1 MSAPLRP
8 VLLLICAVALMAP
21 GLGAQGTLHAI
32 RGARVVPVSGP
43 PIDNGTVVIRDGV
56 IAAVGAG
63 VAVPPGS
70 QIIDGAGL
78 TVYPGLIDMG
88 STSGLALPPGPRAEN
103 PRTTEDVERVKADY
117 LRRAHFRAADVVD
130 PASPALARAAAAGI
144 TAILATPNG
153 DAIRGQSALITTA
166 LPPDEPQIGAVA
178 DPRRGPLVL
187 RAPVALHVTFS
198 PRPAGGNAYPNSL
211 MGVIAFVRQTL
222 VDGQH
227 YGRTANAPAAGTVYD
242 PALDALQPALAG
254 KLPVA
259 FQADTAAEILRALE
273 MAKSF
278 SLQPIIT
285 GGREAGQVVDELKAT
300 NARVILSL
308 NYPTRPESLA
318 PDADEPLTTLRARA
332 QAPATAAAL
341 DKAGV
346 AFAFASAGLENP
358 SDVVK
363 NAAKAIQQGLARD
376 RALAALTL
384 DAARMAGVAD
394 RMGSIEVGK
403 LANLVVT
410 SSDLF
415 DEKATVKH
423 VFVHGWPVNLDP
435 PRPRATRQ

>member
-1 MSAPLRP
+1 MTGAKQS
-8 VLLLICAVALMAP
+8 VVALVCATLLAVP
-21 GLGAQGTLHAI
+21 ALRAQGAMYAI
-32 RGARVVPVSGP
+32 QGARVVPVSAP

-63 VAVPPGS
+63 VAVPPGA

-88 STSGLALPPGPRAEN
+88 STAGLALPPAPRAEN

-130 PASPALARAAAAGI
+130 PASPQLARAVAAGI
-144 TAILATPNG
+144 TALLATPDG
-153 DAIRGQSALITTA
+153 DAIRGQSALIATA

-178 DPRRGPLVL
+178 DPRKGPLVL

-198 PRPAGGNAYPNSL
+198 ERPAGGNAYPNSL
-211 MGVIAFVRQTL
+211 MGVIAFVRQML
-222 VDGQH
+222 LGGQH
-227 YGRTANAPAAGTVYD
+227 YGRTDTALAAGAAYD

-254 KLPVA
+254 RLPVA
-259 FQADTAAEILRALE
+259 FEADTAAEILRALD

-285 GGREAGQVVDELKAT
+285 GGREAGQVVDELKAA

-308 NYPTRPESLA
+308 NYPTRSESLA
-318 PDADEPLTTLRARA
+318 PDADEPLPTLRARA
-332 QAPATAAAL
+332 RAPATAAML

-346 AFAFASAGLENP
+346 PFAFASAGLEHP
-358 SDVVK
+358 SDIVK
-363 NAAKAIQQGLARD
+363 NAAKAIQQGLAHD
-376 RALAALTL
+376 RALAVLTL

-394 RMGSIEVGK
+394 RMGSIEIGK

-410 SSDLF
+410 SGDLF

-423 VFVHGWPVNLDP
+423 VFVHGWPANLDP
-435 PRPRATRQ
+435 PRPRPTRQ

>member
-1 MSAPLRP
+1 MTGAKQS
-8 VLLLICAVALMAP
+8 VVALVCATLLAVP
-21 GLGAQGTLHAI
+21 ALRAQGAMYAI
-32 RGARVVPVSGP
+32 QGARVVPVSAP

-63 VAVPPGS
+63 VAVPPGA

-88 STSGLALPPGPRAEN
+88 STAGLALPPAPRAEN

-130 PASPALARAAAAGI
+130 PASPQLARAVAAGI
-144 TAILATPNG
+144 TALLATPDG
-153 DAIRGQSALITTA
+153 DAIRGQSALIATA

-178 DPRRGPLVL
+178 DPRKGPLVL

-198 PRPAGGNAYPNSL
+198 ERPAGGNAYPNSL
-211 MGVIAFVRQTL
+211 MGVIAFVRQML
-222 VDGQH
+222 LDGQH
-227 YGRTANAPAAGTVYD
+227 YGRTDTALAAGAAYD

-254 KLPVA
+254 RLPVA
-259 FQADTAAEILRALE
+259 FEADTAAEILRALD

-285 GGREAGQVVDELKAT
+285 GGREAGQVVDELKAA

-308 NYPTRPESLA
+308 NYPTRSESLA
-318 PDADEPLTTLRARA
+318 PDADEPLPTLRARA
-332 QAPATAAAL
+332 RAPATAAML

-346 AFAFASAGLENP
+346 PFAFASAGLEHP
-358 SDVVK
+358 SDIVK
-363 NAAKAIQQGLARD
+363 NAAKAIQQGLAHD
-376 RALAALTL
+376 RALAVLTL

-394 RMGSIEVGK
+394 RMGSIEIGK

-410 SSDLF
+410 SGDLF

-423 VFVHGWPVNLDP
+423 VFVHGWPANLDP
-435 PRPRATRQ
+435 PRPRPTRQ

>member
-1 MSAPLRP
+1 VSAPLRS
-8 VLLLICAVALMAP
+8 VLVLACAVALLGP
-21 GLGAQGTLHAI
+21 GLRAQSALYAI
-32 RGARVVPVSGP
+32 QGARVVPVSGP
-43 PIDNGTVVIRDGV
+43 PIDRGTVVIRDGV
-56 IAAVGAG
+56 VAAVGAG
-63 VAVPPGS
+63 VAAPPGA
-70 QIIDGAGL
+70 QVIDGTGL

-88 STSGLALPPGPRAEN
+88 SAAGLALPPAPRAES

-117 LRRAHFRAADVVD
+117 LRRAHFRAADVLD
-130 PASPALARAAAAGI
+130 PASPALAGAAAAGI
-144 TAILATPNG
+144 TAILATPDG
-153 DAIRGQSALITTA
+153 DAIRGQSALIATA

-178 DPRRGPLVL
+178 DPRKGPLVL
-187 RAPVALHVTFS
+187 RAPVAIHVTFS
-198 PRPAGGNAYPNSL
+198 PRPAGGGAYPNSL

-222 VDGQH
+222 LDGQH
-227 YGRTANAPAAGTVYD
+227 YGRAASAPAAVAAYD

-259 FQADTAAEILRALE
+259 LQADTVAEILRALD

-285 GGREAGQVVDELKAT
+285 GGREAGQVVDELKAA

-318 PDADEPLTTLRARA
+318 PDADEPLATLRARA

-346 AFAFASAGLENP
+346 RFAFASAGLEKP
-358 SDVVK
+358 ADVVK
-363 NAAKAIQQGLARD
+363 NVAKAVQQGLAHE

-384 DAARMAGVAD
+384 DAARMAGVAEKV
-394 RMGSIEVGK
+394 GSIEVGK

-410 SSDLF
+410 SGDLF
-415 DEKATVKH
+415 DEKSAVKH

>member
-1 MSAPLRP
+1 MSTPRRW
-8 VLLLICAVALMAP
+8 VLALICAAALMGTA
-21 GLGAQGTLHAI
+21 LRAQGALYAI
-32 RGARVVPVSGP
+32 QGARIVPVSGP
-43 PIDNGTVVIRDGV
+43 AIDRGTVVIRDGV

-63 VAVPPGS
+63 VAAPAGAQV
-70 QIIDGAGL
+70 IDGTGL

-88 STSGLALPPGPRAEN
+88 SAAGLALPPAPRADN

-144 TAILATPNG
+144 TAVLATPDG

-166 LPPDEPQIGAVA
+166 LPPDEPQISAVA
-178 DPRRGPLVL
+178 DFRKGPLVL
-187 RAPVALHVTFS
+187 RAPVALHITFS
-198 PRPAGGNAYPNSL
+198 ERPAGGNAYPNSL
-211 MGVIAFVRQTL
+211 MGVIAFVRQAL
-222 VDGQH
+222 LDGQH
-227 YGRTANAPAAGTVYD
+227 YGRAKAASAVYD

-254 KLPVA
+254 QLPVA
-259 FQADTAAEILRALE
+259 FQADTPAEILRALE
-273 MAKSF
+273 MARSF

-285 GGREAGQVVDELKAT
+285 GGREAGQVAGELKAA
-300 NARVILSL
+300 NARVIVSL

-318 PDADEPLTTLRARA
+318 PDADEPLTALRARA
-332 QAPATAAAL
+332 QAPAAAAAL

-346 AFAFASAGLENP
+346 PFVFASAGVEDP
-358 SDVVK
+358 ADVVK
-363 NAAKAIQQGLARD
+363 NAAKAVQQGVGRE

-410 SSDLF
+410 SGDLF
-415 DEKATVKH
+415 DEKSAVKH

-435 PRPRATRQ
+435 PRPRPTRQ

>member
-1 MSAPLRP
+1 MVCATLLAVPALR
-8 VLLLICAVALMAP
+8 
-21 GLGAQGTLHAI
+21 AQGAMYAI
-32 RGARVVPVSGP
+32 QGARVVPVSAP

-63 VAVPPGS
+63 VAVPPGA

-88 STSGLALPPGPRAEN
+88 STAGLALPPAPRAEN

-130 PASPALARAAAAGI
+130 PASPQLARAVAAGI
-144 TAILATPNG
+144 TALLATPDG
-153 DAIRGQSALITTA
+153 DAIRGQSALIATA

-178 DPRRGPLVL
+178 DPRKGPLVL

-198 PRPAGGNAYPNSL
+198 ERPAGGNAYPNSL
-211 MGVIAFVRQTL
+211 MGVIAFVRQML
-222 VDGQH
+222 LDGQH
-227 YGRTANAPAAGTVYD
+227 YGRTDTALAAGAAYD

-254 KLPVA
+254 RLPVA
-259 FQADTAAEILRALE
+259 FEADTAAEILRALD

-285 GGREAGQVVDELKAT
+285 GGREAGQVVDELKAA

-308 NYPTRPESLA
+308 NYPTRSESLA
-318 PDADEPLTTLRARA
+318 PDADEPLPTLRARA
-332 QAPATAAAL
+332 RAPATAAML

-346 AFAFASAGLENP
+346 PFAFASAGLEHP
-358 SDVVK
+358 SDIVK
-363 NAAKAIQQGLARD
+363 NAAKAIQQGLAHD
-376 RALAALTL
+376 RALAVLTL

-394 RMGSIEVGK
+394 RMGSIEIGK

-410 SSDLF
+410 SGDLF

-423 VFVHGWPVNLDP
+423 VFVHGWPANLDP
-435 PRPRATRQ
+435 PRPRPTRQ

>member
-1 MSAPLRP
+1 VSAPLRS
-8 VLLLICAVALMAP
+8 VLVLACAVALLGP
-21 GLGAQGTLHAI
+21 GLRAQSALYAI
-32 RGARVVPVSGP
+32 QGARVVPVSGP
-43 PIDNGTVVIRDGV
+43 PIDRGTVVIRDGV
-56 IAAVGAG
+56 VAAVGAG
-63 VAVPPGS
+63 VAAPPGA
-70 QIIDGAGL
+70 QVIDGTGL

-88 STSGLALPPGPRAEN
+88 SAAGLALPPAPRAES

-117 LRRAHFRAADVVD
+117 LRRAHFRAADVLD
-130 PASPALARAAAAGI
+130 PASPALAGAAAAGI
-144 TAILATPNG
+144 TAILATPDG
-153 DAIRGQSALITTA
+153 DAIRGQSALIATA

-178 DPRRGPLVL
+178 DPRKGPLVL
-187 RAPVALHVTFS
+187 RAPVAIHVTFS
-198 PRPAGGNAYPNSL
+198 PRPAGGGAYPNSL

-222 VDGQH
+222 LDGQH
-227 YGRTANAPAAGTVYD
+227 YGRAPSAPAAVAAYD

-259 FQADTAAEILRALE
+259 LQADTVAEILRALD

-285 GGREAGQVVDELKAT
+285 GGREAGQVVDELKAA

-318 PDADEPLTTLRARA
+318 PDADEPLATLRARA

-346 AFAFASAGLENP
+346 RFAFASAGLEKP
-358 SDVVK
+358 ADVVK
-363 NAAKAIQQGLARD
+363 NVAKAVQQGLAHE

-384 DAARMAGVAD
+384 DAARMAGVAEKV
-394 RMGSIEVGK
+394 GSIEVGK

-410 SSDLF
+410 SGDLF
-415 DEKATVKH
+415 DEKSAVKH

>member
-1 MSAPLRP
+1 MSPLLRSG
-8 VLLLICAVALMAP
+8 LTLICAAMLTGPVLR
-21 GLGAQGTLHAI
+21 AQGALHAI
-32 RGARVVPVSGP
+32 RGARIVPVSGP
-43 PIDNGTVVIRDGV
+43 PIDSGTVVIRDGV

-63 VAVPPGS
+63 VAVPAGA
-70 QIIDGAGL
+70 QIIDGTGL

-88 STSGLALPPGPRAEN
+88 STAGLALPPAPRAES

-117 LRRAHFRAADVVD
+117 LRRAHFRAADVLD
-130 PASPALARAAAAGI
+130 PASPALAGAAAAGL
-144 TAILATPNG
+144 TAILATPDG
-153 DAIRGQSALITTA
+153 DAIRGQSALITTT

-178 DPRRGPLVL
+178 DPRKGPLVL

-198 PRPAGGNAYPNSL
+198 PRPAGGGAYPNSL
-211 MGVIAFVRQTL
+211 MGVVAFVRQTL
-222 VDGQH
+222 LDGQQ
-227 YGRTANAPAAGTVYD
+227 YGRAAATPTAGTVYD

-254 KLPVA
+254 RLPVA
-259 FQADTAAEILRALE
+259 FQADTVAEILRALD
-273 MAKSF
+273 MAKSL

-308 NYPTRPESLA
+308 NYPTRSESLA
-318 PDADEPLTTLRARA
+318 PDADEPLATLRARA

-346 AFAFASAGLENP
+346 PFAFASAGLDQP

-363 NAAKAIQQGLARD
+363 NVAKAVQQGLARE

-410 SSDLF
+410 SGDLF
-415 DEKATVKH
+415 DEKSAVKH